1 MENNWKK
8 IHVGSNPVRIEIL
21 KQMLEE
27 NGVKSVILNKQD
39 SSYRFGNIELYTH
52 ENDEKLALELIS
64 QINFE
69 DDNDESERNED

>member
-64 QINFE
+64 QISFE